1 MDTLCGVGLPELV
14 ILALLGFVVIGPEHS
29 REVALKLGRFIRKL
43 TTSGSWGEFNQ
54 IIAAMRDLPGALVRM
69 AELEETQAELQRTV
83 TEFDRASSQFRFN
96 ARGAQTPAAGAAPSN
111 NPWGIEYPVANMAPV
126 IPVKEKP
133 QDRSQPMLETAK
145 DEQQQE

>member
-83 TEFDRASSQFRFN
+83 SEIDRASSQLRF
-96 ARGAQTPAAGAAPSN
+96 GTDGPQTPTAEAAPPA
-111 NPWGIEYPVANMAPV
+111 NPWGIERPATDTAPA
-126 IPVKEKP
+126 PAAEEEP
-133 QDRSQPMLETAK
+133 QEPLPPPDDNQTP
-145 DEQQQE
+145 